1 MTPIIRKELAA
12 WAKKF
17 PDKFYENMYKLKGW
31 TWPGMQKNRYSV
43 VAYYT
48 CNLVYERLAPGLS
61 AELELKS
68 PKNEKGYW
76 PNKLHQRL
84 TEDIGGPMLAK
95 HLYSLV
101 MLQRLAISNGYGWNR
116 FVKMVDR
123 VMPKRG
129 DTLELPFP
137 EPDAEAT
144 P

>member
-1 MTPIIRKELAA
+1 MGKEFA
-12 WAKKF
+12 
-17 PDKFYENMYKLKGW
+17 DEFYENMYKLKGW

-48 CNLVYERLAPGLS
+48 RNPVYERLAPGLL

-68 PKNEKGYW
+68 PKNEKGYR
-76 PNKLHQRL
+76 PNKLRQRL
-84 TEDIGGPMLAK
+84 TEDIGDPMLAQ

-101 MLQRLAISNGYGWNR
+101 MFQRLAISNGYGWNR

-129 DTLELPFP
+129 DTLELP

>member
-1 MTPIIRKELAA
+1 
-12 WAKKF
+12 
-17 PDKFYENMYKLKGW
+17 
-31 TWPGMQKNRYSV
+31 
-43 VAYYT
+43 
-48 CNLVYERLAPGLS
+48 LS

-68 PKNEKGYW
+68 PKNERGYR

-84 TEDIGGPMLAK
+84 TEDIGDPMLAQ

-123 VMPKRG
+123 VMRKRG